1 LRRISARTST
11 PGPMRATDGAVTLVA

>member
-11 PGPMRATDGAVTLVA
+11 PGPTRATDGAVTLVA